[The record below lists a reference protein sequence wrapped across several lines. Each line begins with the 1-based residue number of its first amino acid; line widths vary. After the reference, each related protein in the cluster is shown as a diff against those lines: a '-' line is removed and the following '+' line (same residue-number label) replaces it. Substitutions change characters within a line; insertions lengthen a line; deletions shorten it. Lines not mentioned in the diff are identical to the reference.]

1 MQARAD
7 PRQLALGSGLY
18 TSGVPRKPPA
28 ARTRPKQGAH
38 LLALRKAVGLT
49 QTELA
54 EFVGVPQPNI
64 AFWEWS
70 DKPPRSDVLP
80 KMAKAFGV
88 RIDEIIVDGATKSLA
103 KNPGPIGEVQ
113 RTFEEVRRL
122 PRKQQ
127 RKVVEIVSAMLEQY
141 RRKAS

>member
-1 MQARAD
+1 MQARAAPIRLVHGSD
-7 PRQLALGSGLY
+7 PY
-18 TSGVPRKPPA
+18 NSGVPRKPPSV
-28 ARTRPKQGAH
+28 RSRPKQGAH
-38 LLALRKAVGLT
+38 LLALRKAAGLT

-54 EFVGVPQPNI
+54 AFVGVPQPNI

-88 RIDEIIVDGATKSLA
+88 RIDEIIVDQESKALA
-103 KNPGPIGEVQ
+103 KRPGPIGEVQ
-113 RTFEEVRRL
+113 RAFEEVRRL